1 MGSNTKVIA
10 VYNQKGGI
18 GKTTTTINL
27 MEALGQRG
35 YKVLGI
41 DNDCQNSLSFLANI
55 DTYKKGM
62 LESENGEMDIGALI
76 GIFQWMGELA
86 SYEDLTQA
94 IKRPTYTKKARVEGT
109 INWEER
115 IEKFSFDIIPGVGKD
130 LSLAEMIYVSP
141 SDEPYILKP
150 ENRRN
155 ARYILKLVIDQ
166 VKANFDYDY
175 IFIDCPPSLGILSIN
190 ALVASDFLIIPTN
203 PDMLSTIG
211 IQTIIEN
218 LRELNLY
225 IPDFKILGILF
236 NEYTNT
242 KYDNELINDVIE
254 YGKTEDINVFKTKL
268 PRRNKMKQLSAEENI
283 AYLNSSAD
291 FKTYNKAIDELVDE
305 ILQEEKI
312 FNELYKKK
320 NDDKKSS

>member
-1 MGSNTKVIA
+1 MDGGISVLWRFNTS
-10 VYNQKGGI
+10 NQK
-18 GKTTTTINL
+18 T
-27 MEALGQRG
+27 
-35 YKVLGI
+35 
-41 DNDCQNSLSFLANI
+41 
-55 DTYKKGM
+55 
-62 LESENGEMDIGALI
+62 
-76 GIFQWMGELA
+76 
-86 SYEDLTQA
+86 DL
-94 IKRPTYTKKARVEGT
+94 YKKARVEGT